1 MTHTLDDLAKK
12 LESIGHVDRIS
23 QTSFALRTVDPV
35 LPRSAIV
42 ETTQSDLEGR
52 IDDLASGHPEQIWGQ
67 PGLTSEEAAWRLLSV
82 HLVEVIDCMDEDGQ
96 TVVIRK
102 DDISVKGGARYSRS
116 EHEHDECGQE

>member
-1 MTHTLDDLAKK
+1 MMTPTLEDLAEL
-12 LESIGHVDRIS
+12 LEVIGPMERLS
-23 QTSFALRTVDPV
+23 QTSFVLRTVDPV

-42 ETTQSDLEGR
+42 ETTQADLEGR
-52 IDDLASGHPEQIWGQ
+52 INDLASGHPEQIWGQ

-102 DDISVKGGARYSRS
+102 DAISVKGS
-116 EHEHDECGQE
+116 